1 MHTMSDLKNK
11 RCAPCEGGVSRMDQ
25 EEASKLLIHAKGWE
39 LNNDATEIQR
49 TYTFKN
55 YYETAAFVNAAAW
68 IAHQED
74 HHADIEFGYKN
85 CRIRYSTHAI
95 NGLSINDFICA
106 TKINDLIGE

>member
-1 MHTMSDLKNK
+1 MSDLKNK
-11 RCAPCEGGVSRMDQ
+11 RCAPCEGGVSRLDQ
-25 EEASKLLIHAKGWE
+25 EAATNLLAQTKNWE
-39 LNNDATEIQR
+39 LNDNATEIQR
-49 TYTFKN
+49 NYTFKN
-55 YYETAAFVNAAAW
+55 YYETVAFVNAAAW

-106 TKINDLIGE
+106 AKINDLIGE

>member
-1 MHTMSDLKNK
+1 MSDLKNK
-11 RCAPCEGGVSRMDQ
+11 HCAPCEGGVSRMDQ
-25 EEASKLLIHAKGWE
+25 EAANNLLAQAKNWE
-39 LNNDATEIQR
+39 LNDDATEIQR
-49 TYTFKN
+49 TYRFKN
-55 YYETAAFVNAAAW
+55 YYETVAFVNAAAW

-106 TKINDLIGE
+106 AKINDLIGE